1 MLLHASVPP
10 HSARLV
16 CNQLTAL
23 TWKHVSVW
31 RHTQTRHHQNNLPLF
46 FSPPASFSFS
56 SLEAQPPLS
65 PAIYLGTTS
74 AKMGQGRPSFSCLF
88 LSNPAHR
95 YISLAVLCL
104 SESQGHLQPNQ
115 RSPSRSQRPLQC
127 VSHSSGPLPT
137 MLSFQIQRASACLR
151 GNRTGC
157 FVMWDTC
164 DVNVWG

>member
-1 MLLHASVPP
+1 MYSMITEFSMTKDGKAGNEESVKSIISRFASQWMNAYGEQMLLHASVPP

-104 SESQGHLQPNQ
+104 SESQGHLQPN
-115 RSPSRSQRPLQC
+115 
-127 VSHSSGPLPT
+127 
-137 MLSFQIQRASACLR
+137 
-151 GNRTGC
+151 
-157 FVMWDTC
+157 
-164 DVNVWG
+164 